1 MRLSRVTRWFR
12 FPAALRPQVVNGLIV
27 LLTVSG
33 ALPTHHAAAAEENA
47 PDTPQAAPD
56 FVRDVMPVL
65 VKSGCAGGKCHG
77 SFQGRGGFQL
87 SLFGFDP
94 PFDYEA
100 LTREARQRR
109 IFVAAPADSLIL
121 RKATGR
127 IPHGGGKRFQ
137 VDSEPYRILH
147 DWVLRGSSQQPDF
160 NLHVSRIEVE
170 PAEMI
175 LAPEE
180 SRRLRVLAHWSDGVV
195 RDVTDWAVYEARD
208 ESCAEPSADGLITAK
223 RAGRTSIT
231 VSFFKKSAA
240 VTVTVPYGHLAADE
254 DQKPIDFPTHN
265 YIDDL
270 ISAEWQKVGLRP
282 APLAD
287 DYEFLRRVSLDLTG
301 TLPTRKR
308 IEEFIASTDPDKRA
322 KVIDELLDSGEY
334 VDYWA
339 HHWADLLRV
348 HRRYLG
354 DKGMWSFWNWVRRA
368 VRENWPVD
376 RIAQELITARGDLFA
391 NGATAY
397 YFIDEDPAQLAET
410 TAQLF
415 LGVRLSCAKCHHHP
429 YEVWSQQDYYG
440 LASFFTR
447 IEVKDNGDGAR
458 YGGAK
463 LLRPL
468 SRVNKSRRLKMA
480 MDPTLLGKP
489 VDLESTEDVR
499 TELADWITST
509 DNPYFTRSFV
519 NRFWAHLMG
528 RGLVEPVDDLRA
540 TNPPSMPELFEALN
554 ADFTAHGNDVKHLLR
569 TICNSRVYQ
578 LASRAQSQVDR
589 DGMFYSHR
597 RYSRLPAAVML
608 DAVSFATGKP
618 ESFQGLPAGTRAIEL
633 PDPAIPS
640 YFLEAFGRS
649 VRSSPCEC
657 ATSNDP
663 DLAQALHLVN
673 SDSINGKVTASGS
686 RLDDLLKAEMDDLA
700 RIEELFYVTRSRPP
714 SAAERKIALAL
725 ISGSDDRRT
734 SFQDLLWAL
743 LNSTEFVFNH

>member
-1 MRLSRVTRWFR
+1 MRSSRVTRWLS
-12 FPAALRPQVVNGLIV
+12 FPTALRSQVGRGLIV
-27 LLTVSG
+27 VLTVS
-33 ALPTHHAAAAEENA
+33 ASILTQRAAAAETESPA
-47 PDTPQAAPD
+47 SPQAAPN

-65 VKSGCAGGKCHG
+65 VKAGCAGGKCHG

-94 PFDYEA
+94 PFDHEA

-127 IPHGGGKRFQ
+127 LPHGGGKRFE
-137 VDSEPYRILH
+137 VDSDSYRILH
-147 DWVLRGSSQQPDF
+147 DWVQRGSAEQPDF
-160 NLHVSRIEVE
+160 DLHVTGIEVE
-170 PAEMI
+170 PSELI
-175 LAPEE
+175 LAPEQ
-180 SRRLRVLAHWSDGVV
+180 SRRLRVLAHWSDGTV
-195 RDVTDWAVYEARD
+195 RDVTEWAIYEARD
-208 ESCAEPSADGLITAK
+208 ESCAEPAEDGTITA
-223 RAGRTSIT
+223 RRSGRTSVT

-240 VTVTVPYGHLAADE
+240 VTVTVPYGDLAADE
-254 DQKPIDFPTHN
+254 TPEPAAFPPHN
-265 YIDDL
+265 YIDEL
-270 ISAEWQKVGLRP
+270 IAAEWKKIGLRP

-301 TLPTRKR
+301 TLPTRER
-308 IEEFIASTDPDKRA
+308 IEAFVASTDADKRA
-322 KVIDELLDSGEY
+322 KVIDELLESGEY

-376 RIAQELITARGDLFA
+376 RIARELITARGDLFA

-468 SRVNKSRRLKMA
+468 SSVNKSRRLKMA
-480 MDPTLLGKP
+480 MDPTLLGQP
-489 VDLESTEDVR
+489 VDPAKIDDVR
-499 TELADWITST
+499 TELADWITSN
-509 DNPYFTRSFV
+509 DNPFFTRSFV
-519 NRFWAHLMG
+519 NRYWARLMG

-554 ADFTAHGNDVKHLLR
+554 ADFVAHDNNVKHLLR

-578 LASRAQSQVDR
+578 LASRASSQVDR

-608 DAVSFATGKP
+608 DAVSFATGTS
-618 ESFQGLPAGTRAIEL
+618 ESFTGLPAGTRAIEL
-633 PDPAIPS
+633 PDPTIPS
-640 YFLEAFGRS
+640 YFLQAFGRS

-673 SDSINGKVTASGS
+673 SDSINGKLTAGGS
-686 RLDDLLKAEMDDLA
+686 RLDRLLQAEMDDTA
-700 RIEELFYVTRSRPP
+700 RVDELFFVTRSRPP
-714 SAAERKIALAL
+714 SAEERKIALAL
-725 ISGSDDRRT
+725 IDQAEDRNT
-734 SFQDLLWAL
+734 AFQDLLWAL